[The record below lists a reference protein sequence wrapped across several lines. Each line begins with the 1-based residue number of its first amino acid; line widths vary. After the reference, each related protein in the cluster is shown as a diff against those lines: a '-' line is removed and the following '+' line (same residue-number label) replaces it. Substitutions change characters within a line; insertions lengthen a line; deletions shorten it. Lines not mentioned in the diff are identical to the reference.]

1 MTVTFITNYLTHHQ
15 LPFAGEMVKR
25 LGEDFCLI
33 VTNVME
39 EERIRMGWA
48 LDPHLFDF
56 VIVFD
61 EQPEEC
67 KRLVRESDVLICGST
82 HVSYIQERLDACKL
96 TFRYFERL
104 YKTGRIHAFSPR
116 GYVRKWQE
124 HTKYRKDP
132 VYLLCAGAYVPA
144 DFSLFCS
151 YPGKMLRWGYFP
163 EFVNYTEEDR
173 KRPARECVEILWTG
187 RMIGWKHAEDAVHA
201 AMLLKHNG
209 VDFHLTMIGE
219 GECLRDI
226 KNEVM
231 QNGMG
236 EQITLLP
243 YQFPQEIR
251 QQMLK
256 SDIYLMT
263 SNFEEGWGAVVN
275 EAMNAG
281 CAVVASAAAGSV
293 PYLLRD
299 GENGIVYPWIKDA
312 AERGKCLANAIML
325 LAKDADLRQQLGRAA
340 YRTIEEPW
348 NAQVAA
354 ERFLAFSEA
363 VLSGSGVS
371 YEAGPMSAAEI
382 ITPAKGYE
390 YCSGDSRR
398 CKWRDNT

>member
-25 LGEDFCLI
+25 LGEDFRLI

-61 EQPEEC
+61 EQPEEA
-67 KRLVRESDVLICGST
+67 KRLVRESDALICGST
-82 HVSYIQERLDACKL
+82 HVSYIQERLDARRL

-104 YKTGRIHAFSPR
+104 YKTGRIHAFTPG
-116 GYVRKWQE
+116 GYLRKWKE

-151 YPGKMLRWGYFP
+151 YPGKMLKWGYFP
-163 EFVNYTEEDR
+163 EFMNYTEEEL
-173 KRPARECVEILWTG
+173 KRPERERVEILWTG

-219 GECLRDI
+219 GDCLRDI
-226 KNEVM
+226 KNEVI
-231 QNGMG
+231 QSGMG

-251 QQMLK
+251 QRMLE

-281 CAVVASAAAGSV
+281 CAVVATASAGAV

-312 AERGKCLANAIML
+312 AERGKCLANAILL
-325 LAKDADLRQQLGRAA
+325 LAKDAKLRQQLGLAA
-340 YRTIEEPW
+340 YQTIAEPW

-354 ERFLAFSEA
+354 ERFLAFAEA
-363 VLSGSGVS
+363 VLSGQEQH
-371 YEAGPMSAAEI
+371 YENGPMSPAEI

-390 YCSGDSRR
+390 YTSGQG
-398 CKWRDNT
+398 KE